1 MDRLPILLLSRIP
14 INSFDASS
22 GKLRSRRPQT
32 GYSDQ
37 CTLPLVRMCCQY
49 EDGDNAQALTST
61 ELLNEVLDHN
71 NVSGLDE
78 LRNTH

>member
-1 MDRLPILLLSRIP
+1 MDGLPILLLNRIP

-22 GKLRSRRPQT
+22 GKRRSRRPPT

-49 EDGDNAQALTST
+49 EDEDSVQALTST

-71 NVSGLDE
+71 KISM
-78 LRNTH
+78 